1 MLFNSF
7 IFLIFLLIVVPTFLR
22 LPKHW
27 KKPFLLI
34 ASYVFYGFWDW
45 RFCFLLL
52 FSTGLDFIIGQKIAD
67 ATSEKQ
73 RKKFLAFSLIGNLG
87 VLGLF
92 KYYNFFIDS
101 FQSLIATFGGSE
113 LDNFHL
119 NIILPVGVSFYTF
132 QTLSYTI
139 DIYRKKLKPTSSFLD
154 FALFVSFFPQL
165 VAGPIERARNLLP
178 QIANISGPTK
188 QQFREGCI
196 YITFGLFLKMIIG
209 DNCGYIVDMVFA
221 NPENYSSTEL
231 MIAPCIFFIQVYGDF
246 AGYSL
251 VARGVAKLLGVELM
265 VNFKQP
271 FLSTNYTDYWRR
283 WHISLYGW
291 FREYVYFTLG
301 GSKKGLF
308 RTYLNVLILMT
319 LCGFWHGASWNFIIW
334 GFANGI
340 VLMFDKWLNDNF
352 KLPKLNI
359 ITRPIMIAMTLL
371 TFSAT
376 LPIFRTYTMD
386 KFWIYWKHMTA
397 WESFSVDIRIWYSS
411 LILVVLTFVVEV
423 IYDKY
428 KGDAAFLLKIQP
440 SIRYAIL
447 VAVWIEILISMLSIK
462 PEPFV
467 YFQF

>member
-1 MLFNSF
+1 MLFNSY
-7 IFLIFLLIVVPTFLR
+7 IFLIFLAIVIPIFLKI
-22 LPKHW
+22 PKHW

-34 ASYVFYGFWDW
+34 VSYVFYGFWDW
-45 RFCFLLL
+45 RFCVLLL
-52 FSTGLDFIIGQKIAD
+52 FSTTLDFFLGKKIA
-67 ATSEKQ
+67 ASENIKE
-73 RKKFLAFSLIGNLG
+73 RKTFLTFSLVGNLG
-87 VLGLF
+87 ILMFF
-92 KYYNFFIDS
+92 KYFNFFVDS
-101 FQSLIATFGGSE
+101 FQNLGKTLGYE
-113 LDNFHL
+113 LDDFHL

-139 DIYRKKLKPTSSFLD
+139 DIFRKKLEPTQSFLD

-178 QIANISGPTK
+178 QIAEINLPTK
-188 QQFREGCI
+188 LQIKEGLM
-196 YITFGLFLKMIIG
+196 YITFGLFMKMIIG
-209 DNCGYIVDMVFA
+209 DNAGAIVDMVFA
-221 NPENYSSTEL
+221 NPSNYSSTEL
-231 MIAPCIFFIQVYGDF
+231 LIAPVVFLVQVYGDF
-246 AGYSL
+246 GGYSL

-271 FLSTNYTDYWRR
+271 FLTTNYTDFWRR

-291 FREYVYFTLG
+291 FREYIYFTLG
-301 GSKKGLF
+301 GSQKGLF

-319 LCGFWHGASWNFIIW
+319 LAGFWHGASWNFIIW

-340 VLMFDKWLNDNF
+340 VLMFDKWVNDNF
-352 KLPKLNI
+352 KRPKLNF

-386 KFWIYWKHMTA
+386 KFWIYWDA
-397 WESFSVDIRIWYSS
+397 LSIWESFSVDIRIWYSALVI
-411 LILVVLTFVVEV
+411 LILTFVVEIV
-423 IYDKY
+423 YAKHE
-428 KGDAAFLLKIQP
+428 GNAAFLLKYAP
-440 SIRYAIL
+440 STKYAIL
-447 VAVWIEILISMLSIK
+447 AAVWVQILVSMAAFK